1 MHPRSSTVAG
11 GRRRHLS
18 PFSFLVAAA
27 IGCCLALAA
36 CGGSGSND
44 PSGEASGRQAAE
56 QKAVKF
62 AKCLREHGVDAETGT
77 GPNGR
82 GFSLKITGGGP
93 HTGGP
98 AAEGPKGPPSTEG
111 AKGAGPPP
119 QILRAMGA
127 CQKYRPL
134 PRQEDLS
141 PAEKAQQAQKT
152 LEFARCMRSHGVNV
166 PDPGPSGALEM
177 SNINPQSATFEDAQ
191 RACQHLMGKAP
202 LAIRSSR
209 GGPGGARGGF
219 QSSGVQSAAPA
230 GGGEK

>member
-1 MHPRSSTVAG
+1 M
-11 GRRRHLS
+11 
-18 PFSFLVAAA
+18 
-27 IGCCLALAA
+27 
-36 CGGSGSND
+36 
-44 PSGEASGRQAAE
+44 EW
-56 QKAVKF
+56 
-62 AKCLREHGVDAETGT
+62 AETGT
-77 GPNGR
+77 GP
-82 GFSLKITGGGP
+82 TGARVQPEDHRWGP

-134 PRQEDLS
+134 PKQEDLS

-177 SNINPQSATFEDAQ
+177 SNINPQSASFENAQ
-191 RACQHLMGKAP
+191 RACQHLMGQ
-202 LAIRSSR
+202 
-209 GGPGGARGGF
+209 GAACD
-219 QSSGVQSAAPA
+219 QVVQGRAWRRTRRL
-230 GGGEK
+230 